1 MNSPLPF
8 VRMMPDL
15 FGARCFIRE
24 WGRIGR
30 PGQLRHVPYPI
41 EDEAREALAHQRRA
55 KERRG
60 YRGAHQSKNCQEA
73 RATDSGMGSGASQ
86 ARMFSNLRSD

>member
-1 MNSPLPF
+1 
-8 VRMMPDL
+8 MMPDL

-24 WGRIGR
+24 WGRIGQ
-30 PGQLRHVPYPI
+30 PSQLRHVPYPI

-73 RATDSGMGSGASQ
+73 RASGLSSVPV
-86 ARMFSNLRSD
+86 LRIVAVKKSM